1 MSPAYW
7 HSLSTLKIV
16 NSLPLVASFLLLM
29 HGYKIQCKNNTFG
42 PYVSGS
48 QKAIFQRNGGFVL
61 ILKL

>member
-29 HGYKIQCKNNTFG
+29 HGYKIQRKNNTFG
-42 PYVSGS
+42 PYLEA
-48 QKAIFQRNGGFVL
+48 K
-61 ILKL
+61 KLYFNETADLS